1 MKIIIIAVYLF
12 MTVQINSQSVLTL
25 GSGTS
30 MGVLTGSN
38 LCVNIIGGTGILYG
52 GGTICGGFV
61 AIEPASVEIPDK
73 FELSQNYPNPF
84 NPVTN
89 IKIRLP
95 ETGMVNLAVF
105 DIAGK
110 FVASLV
116 SGELNAGVYNL
127 GFDASVLSSG
137 TYFYRIEAGEFT
149 DVKKMVLLK

>member
-1 MKIIIIAVYLF
+1 MKIIILAVCLLI
-12 MTVQINSQSVLTL
+12 TVHINSQSVLTL
-25 GSGTS
+25 GSSTS

-52 GGTICGGFV
+52 GGSICGGLV
-61 AIEPASVEIPDK
+61 AIETVLAEIPDK

-95 ETGMVNLAVF
+95 ETGMVNLIVF
-105 DIAGK
+105 DVAGK

-116 SGELNAGVYNL
+116 SGELSAGVYNV

-137 TYFYRIEAGEFT
+137 TYFYRIEAGDFT